1 MKILLAEDEPQLN
14 HVIHIALSS
23 VHYDVT
29 SVFNGEEAVEAAGKN
44 AYDVMIF
51 DIMMPVMDG
60 ITALKKIRE
69 SGDKNYVIML
79 TAKSEIDDKVTG
91 LESGADDYLTKP
103 FSLKELIARLRSL
116 ERRNEDYSVTEL
128 EYKDLTLNTPEQEL
142 VAHNSIRLA
151 NKEVE
156 LMQYL
161 LLNSEKE
168 LSTEE
173 ILNHIWKNDPDAN
186 SEVVW
191 LYICYLKQKLAS
203 IQSNVQILGEK
214 GGNFKLTK

>member
-69 SGDKNYVIML
+69 SGDKTYVIML

-128 EYKDLTLNTPEQEL
+128 EYKDLTLNTSEQEL

-173 ILNHIWKNDPDAN
+173 ILNHVWKNDPDAN

-191 LYICYLKQKLAS
+191 LYIGYLKQKLAS

>member
-14 HVIHIALSS
+14 HVINTALSS
-23 VHYDVT
+23 VPYDVT

-44 AYDVMIF
+44 GYDVMIF

-60 ITALKKIRE
+60 IMALKKIRE
-69 SGDKNYVIML
+69 SGDKTYVIML

-116 ERRNEDYSVTEL
+116 ERRSEDYSVTEL
-128 EYKDLTLNTPEQEL
+128 KYKDLTLNTSEQEL

-173 ILNHIWKNDPDAN
+173 ILNHVWKNDPDAN

-191 LYICYLKQKLAS
+191 LYICYLKQKLVS

-214 GGNFKLTK
+214 GGSFKLTK

>member
-14 HVIHIALSS
+14 HVINTALSS

-44 AYDVMIF
+44 GYDVMIF

-60 ITALKKIRE
+60 IMALKKIRE
-69 SGDKNYVIML
+69 SGDKTYVIML

-128 EYKDLTLNTPEQEL
+128 KYKDLTLNTSEQEL

-173 ILNHIWKNDPDAN
+173 IFNHVWKNGPDAN

-191 LYICYLKQKLAS
+191 LYICYLKQKLVS

-214 GGNFKLTK
+214 GGSFKLTK